1 MTALRVLWI
10 NLRDVYP
17 HRFHTD
23 IPHIYHRAKRA
34 TGYHKDDTVTSP
46 GHNFGDSC
54 SNEISMRKNLKK
66 DFLFLEFY
74 LYMSSRI
81 LSSKITFDFVKQ

>member
-1 MTALRVLWI
+1 MAALRVLWI

-23 IPHIYHRAKRA
+23 IPHIYHRAKTA

-54 SNEISMRKNLKK
+54 SNEISMRKKSEK
-66 DFLFLEFY
+66 RLFILEFY
-74 LYMSSRI
+74 LYLSSRI